1 MLTVAQQHA
10 ASGRRA
16 SICSLDDTWSMFVEG
31 SGGSAATAGAAPNVP
46 TIMAPNLSSPA
57 APLTEP
63 CVQAVLNADFG
74 DVGHVM
80 FSTHAE
86 DGDEDD
92 VSASRPMAL
101 RVNVDAAQGR
111 AAAFPPITV
120 GWRDSGTHGENAFD
134 RHPCTS
140 PLAPKELWHEVTV
153 QPFVDPTTGEAALL
167 LTQSDATGRAKTEET
182 LSKMVE
188 VSVGPWGAL
197 HLTYCPARSYGSPL
211 GE

>member
-10 ASGRRA
+10 ATGRRA

-46 TIMAPNLSSPA
+46 ITAPSLSSPA

-63 CVQAVLNADFG
+63 CVHDADVG
-74 DVGHVM
+74 DVGVVM
-80 FSTHAE
+80 FSTRAE
-86 DGDEDD
+86 DGDKDD

-101 RVNVDAAQGR
+101 RVNVGVAQGR

-120 GWRDSGTHGENAFD
+120 GRRDGGAHGENAFD

>member
-31 SGGSAATAGAAPNVP
+31 SGGSAATAGAAPSVP
-46 TIMAPNLSSPA
+46 AIMAPNLSSPA

-63 CVQAVLNADFG
+63 CVQAALNNADLG
-74 DVGHVM
+74 DVGLVM
-80 FSTHAE
+80 FSTRAE

-92 VSASRPMAL
+92 VSASRQMAL
-101 RVNVDAAQGR
+101 RVNVGVAQGR

-120 GWRDSGTHGENAFD
+120 GRRDGGAHGENAFD

-188 VSVGPWGAL
+188 VSA
-197 HLTYCPARSYGSPL
+197 
-211 GE
+211 